1 MSSDDN
7 GIEYNIQYR
16 LVTNEIVHVSMN
28 NSRLKPVFLLV
39 IDIFPALKVV
49 SGLTACEG
57 DNNFVSGNQRKYGQK
72 SLLRS

>member
-1 MSSDDN
+1 MSSDDK

-28 NSRLKPVFLLV
+28 NSWLKPVFLLV

-49 SGLTACEG
+49 SGLTACEEG
-57 DNNFVSGNQRKYGQK
+57 NNFVSGNQRKYGQK
-72 SLLRS
+72 S

>member
-1 MSSDDN
+1 MSSDDKD
-7 GIEYNIQYR
+7 IEYNIQYR

-57 DNNFVSGNQRKYGQK
+57 DNNFVSGSQRNYGQK
-72 SLLRS
+72 S